1 MTLKEQISKDFLVA
15 FKQKLP
21 SKTLLTTLK
30 GEIQTAEKNL
40 KSESISDEEVIKILN
55 KFAKNLKETLKLKD
69 SEDLR
74 DELAIIESYLPKL
87 MSEEE
92 IQLKINELL
101 GKGITNL
108 GLIMKEF
115 STLPVDKKLVSELV
129 KKSVQIYED

>member
-74 DELAIIESYLPKL
+74 DELAVIESYLPKL

-129 KKSVQIYED
+129 KKSV

>member
-1 MTLKEQISKDFLVA
+1 MTLKEQISRDFLVA

-129 KKSVQIYED
+129 KKSV

>member
-1 MTLKEQISKDFLVA
+1 MTLKEQISRDFLVA

-40 KSESISDEEVIKILN
+40 KSEISDEEVIKILN

-129 KKSVQIYED
+129 KKSV

>member
-129 KKSVQIYED
+129 KKSV

>member
-1 MTLKEQISKDFLVA
+1 MTLKEQISKDFLTA

-55 KFAKNLKETLKLKD
+55 KFAKNLKETLKLK
-69 SEDLR
+69 EDESLEA
-74 DELAIIESYLPKL
+74 ELAVIESYLPKL

-92 IQLKINELL
+92 IQLKINELIE
-101 GKGITNL
+101 KGITNL

-115 STLPVDKKLVSELV
+115 STLPADKKMVSELV
-129 KKSVQIYED
+129 KKSV

>member
-40 KSESISDEEVIKILN
+40 KFESISDEEVIKILN

-69 SEDLR
+69 SEELR
-74 DELAIIESYLPKL
+74 AELVVVESYLPKL

-101 GKGITNL
+101 GNGITNL

-115 STLPVDKKLVSELV
+115 STLPADKKLVSELV
-129 KKSVQIYED
+129 KKSV

>member
-1 MTLKEQISKDFLVA
+1 MTIKEQISKDFLTA

-129 KKSVQIYED
+129 KKSV